1 MAFAR
6 ASVAGVLR
14 VSMSDGTSVE
24 FTITPGDNLEV
35 TDPLAAQAIAAQVAY
50 GALTAVASRP
60 GRVDHVV
67 DSKQRTPRADTPKD
81 RQRG

>member
-24 FTITPGDNLEV
+24 FPIAAGDNIEV
-35 TDPLAAQAIAAQVAY
+35 TDPLGAQAIAAQVAY
-50 GALTAVASRP
+50 GALTSVATRP
-60 GRVDHVV
+60 ARVDHNIDTKPRVPRPVV
-67 DSKQRTPRADTPKD
+67 SR
-81 RQRG
+81 